1 MKLRQIFE
9 APQKVA
15 VTAFG
20 RMNPPTI
27 GHDKLVNKITAI
39 EGDHYLFLSQ
49 TQKPKDNPLPFDVKL
64 QFAKKFFPSVNV
76 GHPTV
81 RTPIQMLQMLEKLGY
96 TDIVYVA
103 GSDRV
108 EQFEKLFND
117 YNGKEYN
124 FNSIRVVSAGE
135 RDPDADGAEGM
146 SASKMRVAAAAGD
159 FDSFAQ
165 GVPSPA
171 LAQKLYD
178 AVRAGMGV
186 KEPVKKESF
195 TDREF
200 RNRERNAGL
209 EHEKNNIQIAINGK
223 PWKVVAGKGYAD
235 SAEERSYLQGMQ
247 RWAEKKSASSGKK
260 WTVYLTGANVSESLA
275 GDLEEALDPTSAISR
290 VLRYLGRKFA
300 TAFPYIVTGGA
311 GAGLVASGLMAPLI
325 ASVGGAT
332 AFIASLSAEAAL
344 MGGAVGMAGAPSI
357 IQVIKDLFAADENSI
372 QAGIKRWVEK
382 HVGDENDVS
391 EFLNLHA
398 KNALTG
404 QTKFRWRAKVW
415 PVKMNAADAEA
426 YLEKH
431 DKSWLDAEKEK
442 QADANKKPV
451 GEEIVGSVD
460 SKGRTQQEWLKLVK
474 NKFPDAKIRQSKMLN
489 GPIQAILP
497 NGKTLS
503 WKKAEEAV
511 GEASL
516 GTVLAW
522 PEVVNKVNS
531 AMKATGWKG
540 SRKGDDAY
548 IFSSK
553 GQETDD
559 QYYFAII
566 DNAGEGFFKYAL
578 GTVEDGDPYID
589 DAYKGSLPNTEASV
603 SELMDMIRDGF
614 GLGEGMQEGVRDLG
628 YDAQSLIMK
637 LRRDVEEKRIQAT
650 PQAVL
655 AAARELAGDM
665 DFAPQLLV
673 KQVLGQGVAEAI
685 SKKDLISR
693 LQKDSPRVDD
703 QKNKNA
709 KPIKWTGPG
718 KDDYGYTGY
727 QGHGMPTDK
736 QERDRIRADKKKGV
750 AEGGEYNKFKVGQ
763 RATYKNSQGQEFPV
777 IVTAV
782 DFDDDAVEIRS
793 ADNKPFPNS
802 GGDLKIVVDPGW
814 KFLTPTPRVDPN
826 SIIAVSPSMRKTTEA
841 SYEGN
846 IGIMELFK
854 FFNKAEKEDPKLVA
868 RVKEMIKQRR
878 DREVWRIIQDY
889 TGTQLTGKEFEG
901 SIKEAIFREAGHG
914 KYWCSTDKKWK
925 YRQGPKQSRSS

>member
-178 AVRAGMGV
+178 AVRTGMGV
-186 KEPVKKESF
+186 KDTVSTE
-195 TDREF
+195 
-200 RNRERNAGL
+200 AGYRGRRDAY
-209 EHEKNNIQIAINGK
+209 QRDYDSSVSGMGK
-223 PWKVVAGKGYAD
+223 RQSYAYSQD
-235 SAEERSYLQGMQ
+235 G
-247 RWAEKKSASSGKK
+247 
-260 WTVYLTGANVSESLA
+260 GANDE
-275 GDLEEALDPTSAISR
+275 GDDAI
-290 VLRYLGRKFA
+290 
-300 TAFPYIVTGGA
+300 
-311 GAGLVASGLMAPLI
+311 
-325 ASVGGAT
+325 
-332 AFIASLSAEAAL
+332 
-344 MGGAVGMAGAPSI
+344 
-357 IQVIKDLFAADENSI
+357 
-372 QAGIKRWVEK
+372 
-382 HVGDENDVS
+382 
-391 EFLNLHA
+391 
-398 KNALTG
+398 
-404 QTKFRWRAKVW
+404 
-415 PVKMNAADAEA
+415 
-426 YLEKH
+426 
-431 DKSWLDAEKEK
+431 
-442 QADANKKPV
+442 
-451 GEEIVGSVD
+451 
-460 SKGRTQQEWLKLVK
+460 
-474 NKFPDAKIRQSKMLN
+474 DAKIRADYERKKQYEVSGKFWLKTKDTQQHISDEFIGKAAAN
-489 GPIQAILP
+489 KAALELLKQKPELKGNLLITAYGPNEKQE
-497 NGKTLS
+497 GM
-503 WKKAEEAV
+503 AE
-511 GEASL
+511 
-516 GTVLAW
+516 
-522 PEVVNKVNS
+522 
-531 AMKATGWKG
+531 GWKD
-540 SRKGDDAY
+540 KLA
-548 IFSSK
+548 
-553 GQETDD
+553 
-559 QYYFAII
+559 A
-566 DNAGEGFFKYAL
+566 AGLAGAMAL
-578 GTVEDGDPYID
+578 GSAGAQARVSGGQDPNINRFTGKPNATQQSTDVAPSGFSKEYLIKAANPDRTGRFLISVEK
-589 DAYKGSLPNTEASV
+589 AQ
-603 SELMDMIRDGF
+603 EL
-614 GLGEGMQEGVRDLG
+614 LKNMQEGVRDLG

-673 KQVLGQGVAEAI
+673 KQVLGQGVAEGYPKHQDLSSI
-685 SKKDLISR
+685 S
-693 LQKDSPRVDD
+693 
-703 QKNKNA
+703 
-709 KPIKWTGPG
+709 
-718 KDDYGYTGY
+718 
-727 QGHGMPTDK
+727 TDK
-736 QERDRIRADKKKGV
+736 LKAYLAKQSRQQVSGEGNQVKRVQAELQRRSQGV

-763 RATYKNSQGQEFPV
+763 RATYKNSNGQEFPV

-814 KFLTPTPRVDPN
+814 KFLTPEPRVDPN
-826 SIIAVSPSMRKTTEA
+826 SIIAVSPSKRKTTEA

-854 FFNKAEKEDPKLVA
+854 FFSKAEKEDPKLVA